1 MHMVMGLGNNY
12 FSELKTTVI
21 DLDKKETNNDAVH
34 QNEIKEDLVQYYSEL
49 DIIKNINSNICLAQ
63 IMLLNDIERIL
74 LIKEGK
80 MVEAEKKA
88 KENYNPSKSKKKKKY
103 CDAVHC
109 NIFPIDKENNWD
121 ASFICK
127 NSCTIHV
134 TNVTNVYNARK
145 KLEMMYGLK
154 KH

>member
-1 MHMVMGLGNNY
+1 MV
-12 FSELKTTVI
+12 
-21 DLDKKETNNDAVH
+21 
-34 QNEIKEDLVQYYSEL
+34 
-49 DIIKNINSNICLAQ
+49 
-63 IMLLNDIERIL
+63 LLNDIERML

-88 KENYNPSKSKKKKKY
+88 KENYNPSKSKNKKKN

-109 NIFPIDKENNWD
+109 IIFPIDKENNWD

-134 TNVTNVYNARK
+134 RCEGLAPVEEDFCLPENYKCLQCQKEVGNDVWLEEALREESS
-145 KLEMMYGLK
+145 KLEIKIVLSFVC
-154 KH
+154 